1 LGENVCRAGLCTG
14 GGAQTAGGGTG
25 GCLGGMGD
33 CRALLRRGAGAVV
46 VMGGGVDWAGL
57 LRAALLG
64 AGEARGLGVLL
75 LVLGFKFF
83 FWNSAC
89 IFHSPLSSLLSS
101 AALLVTPAG
110 LAAPCLLCRSLILLV
125 MEARPA
131 SPNEGAGEGSWEA
144 TLWVRGREVGLGVRG
159 LRLDCILLVLG
170 GVEISGRTDSGGE
183 LSWS

>member
-1 LGENVCRAGLCTG
+1 MGENVCRAGLCTG

-75 LVLGFKFF
+75 LVLGFRFF
-83 FWNSAC
+83 F
-89 IFHSPLSSLLSS
+89 
-101 AALLVTPAG
+101 
-110 LAAPCLLCRSLILLV
+110 
-125 MEARPA
+125 
-131 SPNEGAGEGSWEA
+131 
-144 TLWVRGREVGLGVRG
+144 
-159 LRLDCILLVLG
+159 
-170 GVEISGRTDSGGE
+170 
-183 LSWS
+183 